1 MQKAF
6 TGARVGAAARPVP
19 AARRIAARRTALAAR
34 AGPAAAEGDMVDE
47 LGFKLMR
54 KGVKVA
60 AADSILTPRCV
71 TGRETGRAR
80 PPPRLRARPPPAAIR
95 PDLTPPPPPAQL
107 LHDRL

>member
-1 MQKAF
+1 MQKAV
-6 TGARVGAAARPVP
+6 TGARVGAAMRPVP
-19 AARRIAARRTALAAR
+19 AARRVAARRAALAAR

-95 PDLTPPPPPAQL
+95 PDLTPPPS
-107 LHDRL
+107 